1 MSTGAVTSS
10 TASTAST
17 PSKSASSRLSLKPMD
32 FIKLMV
38 TQLQNQDPTQPA
50 SSDQLLSQMSQ
61 IGQLQSSTDL
71 QTTLASMVSQ
81 NQVGA
86 AGNLI
91 GKNVQGIDDKGGTVN
106 GTVDSVLVQSGQVY
120 LQLHDG
126 SQLQMGNVT
135 KITSPPTP
143 AATTTTTATSATTA
157 ASTTTANPAATA
169 AAVAGVI
176 TSADATVRAA

>member
-1 MSTGAVTSS
+1 M
-10 TASTAST
+10 
-17 PSKSASSRLSLKPMD
+17 SLKPMD

-50 SSDQLLSQMSQ
+50 NSDQLLSQMSQ

-71 QTTLASMVSQ
+71 QTTLASMLSQ
-81 NQVGA
+81 SQVGA

-91 GKNVQGIDDKGGTVN
+91 GKSVQGINDKGGTVS

-126 SQLQMGNVT
+126 TQLQMGNVS
-135 KITSPPTP
+135 KITSPPVP
-143 AATTTTTATSATTA
+143 APTTTTTATATTTTASATT
-157 ASTTTANPAATA
+157 TGNNPAATA
-169 AAVAGVI
+169 AAVAGAISSVG
-176 TSADATVRAA
+176 ATVRAA